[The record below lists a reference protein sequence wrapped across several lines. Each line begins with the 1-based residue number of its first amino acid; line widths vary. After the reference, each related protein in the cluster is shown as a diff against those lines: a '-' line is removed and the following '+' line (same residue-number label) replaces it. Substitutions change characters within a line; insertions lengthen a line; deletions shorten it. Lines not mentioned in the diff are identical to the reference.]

1 MSHVSVIDVSG
12 LEVMEEQHSKL
23 HAKGKKLVICGL
35 SRQPLRVLSK
45 SRYLDQI
52 GRANVCR
59 SAEEALYRA
68 KELLRQ
74 EASNGVANNAVT
86 STFLRSASGQ
96 TAPEEGRKPN
106 EGAGLSGLPNQPSPP
121 AHGTTPALCHES

>member
-23 HAKGKKLVICGL
+23 HAKGKQLVVCGL

-59 SAEEALYRA
+59 SAEEALNRA

-74 EASNGVANNAVT
+74 GAFNAVANNAVT
-86 STFLRSASGQ
+86 STFLRATSSQMAS
-96 TAPEEGRKPN
+96 EEGSR
-106 EGAGLSGLPNQPSPP
+106 EGATPN
-121 AHGTTPALCHES
+121 